1 MDFPRLHV
9 FLAVA
14 QHLSFSRAAD
24 ALHLSQP
31 AVSKHIRL
39 LESELGVTLFLR
51 LGNRVELTDA
61 GRMVQDYAQRVSVI
75 SDDLRRVL
83 DEVRGLR
90 RGFLRIAASTTPGLY
105 LLPRSIALFQQTY
118 SEIEATLTV
127 TNSAEALQSLSRAE
141 NDAAFVGIPP
151 ADPSGLQ
158 VRPFVGDEVVLVT
171 PVGHELA
178 THRGFSPGLLA
189 RETLISREAG
199 SGTRAIAEAGLARLG
214 LQPRRVVEVQGCEA
228 VKRMIEVGLG
238 VGFLSRRSIE
248 VETECKRLATC
259 EVSEL
264 RFPRQLYL
272 VTRKE
277 MRPPAALLAF
287 LALAMNRQLD
297 TSSF

>member
-61 GRMVQDYAQRVSVI
+61 GRMVQDYAQRVSI
-75 SDDLRRVL
+75 IGEELRRVL

-105 LLPRSIALFQQTY
+105 LLPRILALFQRTY
-118 SEIEATLTV
+118 PEIEATLTV
-127 TNSAEALQSLSRAE
+127 TNSAEALRCLSRAE
-141 NDAAFVGIPP
+141 SDAVFVGIPP

-158 VRPFVGDEVVLVT
+158 VRPFFGDEIVLVT
-171 PVGHELA
+171 PTGHELA
-178 THRGFSPGLLA
+178 ETRSLAPGLLA

-199 SGTRAIAEAGLARLG
+199 SGTRAIAEAAVSRLG
-214 LQPRRVVEVQGCEA
+214 LQPRRVIEAQGCEA
-228 VKRMIEVGLG
+228 VKRLIEAGLG
-238 VGFLSRRSIE
+238 VGFLSRRS
-248 VETECKRLATC
+248 VEMETSCKHLAFC
-259 EVSEL
+259 EASEL

-277 MRPPAALLAF
+277 TRPPAAVLAF
-287 LALAMNRQLD
+287 LALAMKRQPGTASL
-297 TSSF
+297 